1 MTQERLKISER
12 RLLILGPDPTRR
24 TAVARAMSSADF
36 DVFEAGSPAKA
47 RRIIDEGIPA
57 GVICAWPAKGVHGGT
72 DLLRLLRS
80 YDERILIV
88 ILGLALVPSNVREA
102 LQAGADLCLPVSYN
116 FAALAVHMQIGIR
129 RRRSASVVKKMP
141 LAKKVHVDDLTL
153 DLPAHQVW
161 RGETEVP
168 LTRIEFRLLR
178 ALVEH
183 AGEVMSKGR
192 LFEEGW
198 RRHDDSRGEED
209 DHLVEVHVA
218 QLRKKL
224 HRCGEPILRTI
235 YGVGYVLRPSDP

>member
-24 TAVARAMSSADF
+24 TALGKAMSVVDF
-36 DVFEAGSPAKA
+36 DVFEAGSNAKTA
-47 RRIIDEGIPA
+47 RIIDEGIPA
-57 GVICAWPAKGVHGGT
+57 GVICAWPAKGVHAGT
-72 DLLRLLRS
+72 DLLRLLRG

-88 ILGLALVPSNVREA
+88 VLGLALVTANVREA
-102 LQAGADLCLPVSYN
+102 LQAGADLCLPASYN
-116 FAALAVHMQIGIR
+116 AGSLAVHMQIGIR
-129 RRRSASVVKKMP
+129 RRQTVAVPKRVSLPKKI
-141 LAKKVHVDDLTL
+141 HVGDLIV

-161 RGETEVP
+161 RGETEIP
-168 LTRIEFRLLR
+168 LTPIEFRLLS

-183 AGEVMSKGR
+183 SGNVMSKAR
-192 LFEEGW
+192 LFEECW
-198 RRHDDSRGEED
+198 RRHDDPRGEED

-224 HRCGEPILRTI
+224 HRCGKPILRTV